1 MHSTA
6 SRLGAMVLA
15 LALLPAVAAQAQ
27 IAGSSHD
34 LSSGGSGPS
43 YNGSSSQTCIYCH
56 TPHSAGT
63 NDVPLWNRSLA
74 TSGFTMY
81 TSPTLTPGTIGT
93 QPGAVSRACLSCH
106 DGVGVPGNY
115 TGSGFTGTT
124 AITGTANIGTNLGND
139 HPIALT
145 VTATP
150 VSGITNRSTWTG
162 LPLFGTG
169 ADQLE
174 CATCHDPHNQG
185 APTAGHMLR
194 ATNAGSALCTTCHI
208 K

>member
-6 SRLGAMVLA
+6 SRLGAMVLV
-15 LALLPAVAAQAQ
+15 LALLPAAAAQAQ

-34 LSSGGSGPS
+34 LSSGGTST
-43 YNGSSSQTCIYCH
+43 YKGSSSQTCIYCH

-63 NDVPLWNRSLA
+63 NDVPLWNRSLP

-81 TSPTLTPGTIGT
+81 TSPTLNSTIGT

-115 TGSGFTGTT
+115 TGVTSAT
-124 AITGTANIGTNLGND
+124 AQITGAANIGTNLGND
-139 HPIALT
+139 HPVAVT
-145 VTATP
+145 VAATP
-150 VSGITNRSTWTG
+150 ANSDLRARSNWVAS

-174 CATCHDPHNQG
+174 CATCHEPHNRG
-185 APTAGHMLR
+185 ASGAGHMLR